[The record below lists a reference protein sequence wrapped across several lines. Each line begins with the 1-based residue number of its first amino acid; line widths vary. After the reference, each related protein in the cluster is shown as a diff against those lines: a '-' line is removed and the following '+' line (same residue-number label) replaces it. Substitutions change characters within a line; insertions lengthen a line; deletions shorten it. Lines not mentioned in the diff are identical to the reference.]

1 MSVSRVE
8 ANKPN
13 TKARL
18 LTSFG
23 VGAVVG
29 SSAMATRKAWL
40 FKDAPSDVFVKK
52 VSKNLEKQVPA
63 HEHAEAVMINNFVKN
78 AVDPEVN
85 VQTLKP
91 HILASKELSEAIKSH
106 PAEDVKVAIERVFSE
121 TDDAKLRESL
131 INLQSKTKSDKKFG
145 HNVALKLVHE
155 NFDAENKVLKQSKNT
170 SDDVFKMLTSTAK
183 KIQVKSAVI
192 GGLVVAGVATAMMIV
207 FTNTL
212 PNSSTKK

>member
-8 ANKPN
+8 QNNPN
-13 TKARL
+13 VKARL
-18 LTSFG
+18 LSSFG
-23 VGAVVG
+23 IGAVVG

-40 FKDAPSDVFVKK
+40 FKDAPSDVFIKK

-63 HEHAEAVMINNFVKN
+63 HECAEAIMINNFVKN

-91 HILASKELSEAIKSH
+91 QILASKELSEAIKSH
-106 PAEDVKVAIERVFSE
+106 PAEDVKVAIERVFAE
-121 TDDAKLRESL
+121 PDNAKLRESL
-131 INLQSKTKSDKKFG
+131 INLQLKTKSDKKFG
-145 HNVALKLVHE
+145 TNVALKLVHE
-155 NFDAENKVLKQSKNT
+155 NYDAKNKVLKQSQNT

-183 KIQVKSAVI
+183 KIQIKSAVV
-192 GGLVVAGVATAMMIV
+192 GGLVLAGVATAMTIV

-212 PNSSTKK
+212 PSSTPKK